1 MDYES
6 MSDFE
11 INKAVAECRGG
22 FGGSTNNEYA
32 PDEVIC
38 YDDKPFYTE
47 RDFCN
52 KPSDAWSII
61 AENKIDIEL
70 PHEEVNQIGF
80 ASNHFEGVV
89 HEIMP
94 NDNPLRAACIV
105 YLMMQEGKQCLA
117 SQ

>member
-1 MDYES
+1 

-11 INKAVAECRGG
+11 INKAVAEYWGFVIEDDEDPVDGCAVSVSVLDGG
-22 FGGSTNNEYA
+22 YASAPPFNPCNN
-32 PDEVIC
+32 
-38 YDDKPFYTE
+38 
-47 RDFCN
+47 
-52 KPSDAWSII
+52 PSDAWSII